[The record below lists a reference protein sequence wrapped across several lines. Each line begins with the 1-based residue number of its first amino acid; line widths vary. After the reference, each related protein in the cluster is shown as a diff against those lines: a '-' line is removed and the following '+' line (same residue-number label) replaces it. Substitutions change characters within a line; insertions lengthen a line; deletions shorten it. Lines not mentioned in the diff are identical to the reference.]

1 MIHYTCM
8 KEALKTES
16 PIMVMRTTRSTQRLN
31 LIALGFAAGGLGF
44 VISGLGLG
52 FRA

>member
-1 MIHYTCM
+1 MHERGVKDRITDQGHAYN
-8 KEALKTES
+8 
-16 PIMVMRTTRSTQRLN
+16 TQQLS

-52 FRA
+52 F